1 MTFREKTMHAFNKLV
16 GWCLVVAAL
25 SVPLLG
31 HAQGH
36 MDIVSLEKINWMPC
50 DPNAADPSACQ
61 LAYFKGDPAK
71 EANYKMLKAKAGFAF
86 PPHWHN
92 NSEYL
97 VMTKGVIVI
106 AAEGG
111 QEQDQ
116 TLGVGDFLFI
126 PARRVHWGSC
136 PQECIFYLGVDG
148 PDSYIDATKQR
159 P

>member
-1 MTFREKTMHAFNKLV
+1 MHKLNRL
-16 GWCLVVAAL
+16 GSSCLVVAAL
-25 SVPLLG
+25 CAPLLG

-36 MDIVSLEKINWMPC
+36 MDIVSLDTIKWMPC
-50 DPNAADPSACQ
+50 DPNAADPGACQ
-61 LAYFKGDPAK
+61 LAYFKGDPSK
-71 EANYKMLKAKAGFAF
+71 EPNYKMIKAKAGFVF

-92 NSEYL
+92 NNEYL
-97 VMTKGVIVI
+97 VVTQGSIVI

-116 TLGVGDFLFI
+116 ALGVGDFLFI